1 MNISVKFV
9 LLITLY
15 LLKYFN
21 KKKIE
26 LELETWSLNSLS
38 QENLKDILDIERKD
52 IIKEDEYIK
61 SYISIPW
68 A

>member
-38 QENLKDILDIERKD
+38 QENLKDMLDIERKD